1 LTQFGY
7 TLMGEQS
14 PPKQLVDMAAK
25 AERAGFDFAVI
36 SDHYNPWLPSQGHS
50 PYAWSVLGAVAQVTE
65 RIGLMSYVTCPIRR
79 YHPAVV
85 AQKAATVGL
94 LSDDRFTLG
103 LGTGENLNE
112 HVVGDWPHVEVR
124 HDMLAEALEIIRSLL
139 AGERL
144 SFHGDFFTVPEA
156 RLWDRPERG
165 VPVAVAA
172 SGPKSCEL
180 AAQYG
185 DGMIATQPDAQLIRR
200 YELATGGGGTA
211 GRRIGQVPICYG
223 PDEARC
229 RRTVHEQWRWG
240 GFGWHVL
247 AELPEPA
254 AFEQAAAS
262 VTEDEVAQKV
272 PCGPDVGKHVEA
284 VRAFLAAG
292 FTDVALVQVG
302 ADGQDAF
309 LDWATSELLP
319 QLRKLV

>member
-1 LTQFGY
+1 MANIGY
-7 TLMGEQS
+7 TLLGEQS
-14 PPKQLVDMAAK
+14 PPKQLV
-25 AERAGFDFAVI
+25 AEAVRAEASGFDFAVI

-50 PYAWSVLGAVAQVTE
+50 PYAWSVLGAVAQATE
-65 RIGLMSYVTCPIRR
+65 RIELMSYVTCPIRR

-103 LGTGENLNE
+103 LGAGENLNE

-139 AGERL
+139 GGERL

-165 VPVAVAA
+165 VPMAVAA
-172 SGPKSCEL
+172 AGPQAAEL

-185 DGMIATQPDAQLIRR
+185 DGVIGTFPDG
-200 YELATGGGGTA
+200 ELLRTYQDAGGN

-223 PDEARC
+223 PDEAEC
-229 RRTVHEQWRWG
+229 RRRAHEQWRWG

-247 AELPEPA
+247 SELPEPA
-254 AFEQAAAS
+254 AFEQA
-262 VTEDEVAQKV
+262 TETVSEDDVAQKIS
-272 PCGPDVGKHVEA
+272 CGPDVGRHVAA
-284 VRAFLAAG
+284 VREFVAAG
-292 FTDVALVQVG
+292 FTDVALVQIG
-302 ADGQDAF
+302 DDRQPEF
-309 LDWATSELLP
+309 LDWAPRKLLP
-319 QLRKLV
+319 ELRKL